1 MYTELGIFLLW
12 NTSVIKTNYL
22 HDHCTHGK
30 PTAPSAPPQSL
41 SGTSQGSR
49 SIALTWSPPPP
60 IHINGVIEKYV
71 VKVTERET
79 EQTWTFFAFDGD
91 ILVGSLHPHYHYDC
105 RVAAFTIAEGALSSI
120 FTVQTEEERKMDIQY
135 FNNILYLIVTPLIL
149 MFCSSL
155 GFSFVT
161 GCIWCN
167 TWLPQS
173 LLADSAFCR
182 SKWCHTRLYHSSPWG
197 WNWPRFHSIL
207 KYNTSDSGTSP
218 PILYIYMP
226 DCCGNS
232 WKRTFQWI
240 HYHSA
245 PWSRSA

>member
-1 MYTELGIFLLW
+1 VKHFLLLEA
-12 NTSVIKTNYL
+12 NYL
-22 HDHCTHGK
+22 HCTHGK

-60 IHINGVIEKYV
+60 IHINGIIEKYV

-105 RVAAFTIAEGALSSI
+105 RVAAFTIAEGVLSSI
-120 FTVQTEEERKMDIQY
+120 FTVQTEEECKKNIQPK
-135 FNNILYLIVTPLIL
+135 FLILTPLIL

-161 GCIWCN
+161 GCLWCN
-167 TWLPQS
+167 T
-173 LLADSAFCR
+173 
-182 SKWCHTRLYHSSPWG
+182 
-197 WNWPRFHSIL
+197 
-207 KYNTSDSGTSP
+207 
-218 PILYIYMP
+218 
-226 DCCGNS
+226 
-232 WKRTFQWI
+232 
-240 HYHSA
+240 
-245 PWSRSA
+245 